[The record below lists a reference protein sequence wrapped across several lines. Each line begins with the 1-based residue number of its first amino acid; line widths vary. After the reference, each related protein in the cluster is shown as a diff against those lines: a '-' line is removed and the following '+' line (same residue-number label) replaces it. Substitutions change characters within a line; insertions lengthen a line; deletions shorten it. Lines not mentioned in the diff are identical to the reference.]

1 MSYID
6 DLRQRVE
13 TAEQGFGLI
22 TEKHGKYSERLIHL
36 MNAVEESQR
45 RKQAEIDRLAHE
57 NEQVRAMLHAILLAV
72 EEGSRDRLSDA
83 MRLLDA
89 RATQLVEPA
98 AAVAV
103 VAPAEPAADDP
114 VADAPAEDT
123 AAELPAEDIVASE
136 PAEDIAAEGVAA
148 EQPADDAVADE
159 PVEDIAAED
168 VAAEQPADDAVAD
181 EPVENIAVEQVAED
195 IAVAPAAED
204 AVAGLSVEDVE
215 AAPAS
220 SASQPAAPNAVAAI
234 IQRISDKTRDM
245 LEVEPPAEAPK
256 PKTSARRSA

>member
-13 TAEQGFGLI
+13 TAEQSFGLI
-22 TEKHGKYSERLIHL
+22 GEQHGKYSERLIGL
-36 MNAVEESQR
+36 MDAIEESQR
-45 RKQAEIDRLAHE
+45 AKQAEIDRLAHE

-89 RATQLVEPA
+89 RASRLVEPA

-103 VAPAEPAADDP
+103 AAPAEPAVRNP
-114 VADAPAEDT
+114 VADA
-123 AAELPAEDIVASE
+123 VADE
-136 PAEDIAAEGVAA
+136 PVEDIAVEDVAA

-159 PVEDIAAED
+159 PVEDIA
-168 VAAEQPADDAVAD
+168 
-181 EPVENIAVEQVAED
+181 IEQVAEEIAADEPAED
-195 IAVAPAAED
+195 IAAEPAVEDIAAAPAAED
-204 AVAGLSVEDVE
+204 AAAGLPVEDVE

-220 SASQPAAPNAVAAI
+220 SASPPAAPNAVAAI
-234 IQRISDKTRDM
+234 IQRISEKTRDM
-245 LEVEPPAEAPK
+245 LDVQPPAEAPK
-256 PKTSARRSA
+256 PKTPALRSA